1 MDGEDVHET
10 GAGEA
15 DGREAGDRVPGGRGT
30 RGSAVA
36 GAAVDRNE
44 IARHDRG
51 ILLDAEDDDWA
62 WRRRLRANPATARL
76 YRLFIGVLG
85 LVIVVGGLLLVPLPG
100 PGWVIV
106 FAGLAIWASEFEWAQ
121 RLLDYAKDKL
131 RAWNGWVRAQA
142 LWLQALAA
150 LATMAFV
157 LLVIWAMLKISGVPG
172 FLPDGVEYF
181 LQNTLAL

>member
-1 MDGEDVHET
+1 MDGEGVHEV
-10 GAGEA
+10 GVGE
-15 DGREAGDRVPGGRGT
+15 DGREAGDRVPKGRGT
-30 RGSAVA
+30 RGRAVA
-36 GAAVDRNE
+36 GAEVDRNE

-62 WRRRLRANPATARL
+62 WRRRLRSNPATARL
-76 YRLFIGVLG
+76 YRSFIAVLG

-131 RAWNGWVRAQA
+131 RAWNRWIRAQA

-150 LATMAFV
+150 LATLAFV

-172 FLPDGVEYF
+172 FLPDGLEGF
-181 LQNTLAL
+181 LHNTLAL